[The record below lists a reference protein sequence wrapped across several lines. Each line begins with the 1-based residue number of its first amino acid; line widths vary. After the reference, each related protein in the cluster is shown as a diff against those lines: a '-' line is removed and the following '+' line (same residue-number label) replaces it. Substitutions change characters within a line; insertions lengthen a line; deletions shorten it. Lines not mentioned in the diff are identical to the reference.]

1 VGHEAQDA
9 GIDLK
14 RYGLRSTRQRSAV
27 LDALS
32 AEPNDAT
39 AQAIHR
45 RLVDAG
51 EPIGL
56 ATVYRTL
63 ELLSTHG
70 VVDAMSHRRGE
81 LCFRLCGNQHHHHLV
96 CEECHRVVEV
106 GDCDLSEWLE
116 GLAMEHEFVIAGH
129 TVEVTGV
136 CVACQS
142 R

>member
-1 VGHEAQDA
+1 MGHEAQHA
-9 GIDLK
+9 AIDL
-14 RYGLRSTRQRSAV
+14 RHYGLRSTRQRSAV
-27 LDALS
+27 LNALS

-39 AQAIHR
+39 AQEIHR
-45 RLVDAG
+45 RLVEAG
-51 EPIGL
+51 ESIGL

-81 LCFRLCGNQHHHHLV
+81 LCFRLCGTQHHHHLV

-116 GLAMEHEFVIAGH
+116 GLAAEHEFVITGH
-129 TVEVTGV
+129 TVEATGV
-136 CVACQS
+136 CAACQS